1 MPIGLNLQHKLF
13 IVQKFD
19 KQISIQETL
28 PDSVSLQRNAGVGA
42 QHFFAKKRYRVAFH
56 YIRYRSLTISLQ
68 RNAIADP
75 PWQNLHSQDIDI
87 KRGKEV
93 KSSQV
98 KLSCETSLF
107 VVAPRTFGGG
117 MATTW
122 LLPLSHK

>member
-1 MPIGLNLQHKLF
+1 MIGAKRVATSFFATLGMDRFVGTALYSIKLW
-13 IVQKFD
+13 V
-19 KQISIQETL
+19 TYN
-28 PDSVSLQRNAGVGA
+28 VSLRNEPRCAREIILYR
-42 QHFFAKKRYRVAFH
+42 KRYRVAFH

-75 PWQNLHSQDIDI
+75 PWQNPHSQDIDI

-93 KSSQV
+93 K
-98 KLSCETSLF
+98 LSCETALF

>member
-1 MPIGLNLQHKLF
+1 MRHGCKFVQQAVPHLKPVAAWCVPQWPVPSLS
-13 IVQKFD
+13 IV
-19 KQISIQETL
+19 L
-28 PDSVSLQRNAGVGA
+28 YR
-42 QHFFAKKRYRVAFH
+42 KRYRVAFH

-75 PWQNLHSQDIDI
+75 PWQNPHSQDIDI
-87 KRGKEV
+87 KRGKE
-93 KSSQV
+93 V

>member
-1 MPIGLNLQHKLF
+1 MCVFKSNSISLSMATAVDLLKQGL
-13 IVQKFD
+13 FD
-19 KQISIQETL
+19 RGKTPKRTCTL
-28 PDSVSLQRNAGVGA
+28 PSIPKVYQKNILYR
-42 QHFFAKKRYRVAFH
+42 KRYRVAFH

-75 PWQNLHSQDIDI
+75 PWQNPHSQDIDI

-93 KSSQV
+93 K
-98 KLSCETSLF
+98 LSCETALF